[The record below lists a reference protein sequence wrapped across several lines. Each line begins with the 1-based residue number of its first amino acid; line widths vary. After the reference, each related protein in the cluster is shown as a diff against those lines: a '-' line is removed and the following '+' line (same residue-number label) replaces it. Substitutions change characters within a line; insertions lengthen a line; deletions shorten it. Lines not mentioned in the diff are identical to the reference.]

1 MMPGDRRRH
10 PTLRS
15 ALVLLT
21 MFALAAAATVTIARM
36 QDSAT
41 SARDSQLKLTS
52 LRLDV
57 AQIQQVPWGA
67 APGEGDS
74 PASVHDELQGD
85 QQQIQQAL
93 DELSRNGGLPE
104 RARVEAPFKRT
115 MGALWEIFRVV
126 SKGRSDQAN
135 KASDLA
141 ARQGYAVDIALQ
153 KAAERNRARSL
164 DELRESKTGL
174 ALAILLLFLAFALF
188 YVLAMRARRRAETL
202 AADNRRLLAA
212 SRAEALTD
220 ALTGLGNRRALLADL
235 EAAPAAA
242 DGEQT
247 VLALFDLDGFKQYN
261 DSFGHPAGDAV
272 LNRLGGRLAGVMVGY
287 GRAYRMGGDE
297 FCVLASVPD
306 GAADEVAALAAS
318 SLVEKGVG
326 FSIVCSFG
334 LAQIPADT
342 TDCHEALRIA
352 DTRMYEHKRSARTDE
367 GAEYLVRAIDG

>member
-1 MMPGDRRRH
+1 
-10 PTLRS
+10 
-15 ALVLLT
+15 
-21 MFALAAAATVTIARM
+21 
-36 QDSAT
+36 
-41 SARDSQLKLTS
+41 
-52 LRLDV
+52 
-57 AQIQQVPWGA
+57 
-67 APGEGDS
+67 
-74 PASVHDELQGD
+74 
-85 QQQIQQAL
+85 
-93 DELSRNGGLPE
+93 
-104 RARVEAPFKRT
+104 
-115 MGALWEIFRVV
+115 
-126 SKGRSDQAN
+126 
-135 KASDLA
+135 
-141 ARQGYAVDIALQ
+141 
-153 KAAERNRARSL
+153 
-164 DELRESKTGL
+164 
-174 ALAILLLFLAFALF
+174 LLFLAFALF

-220 ALTGLGNRRALLADL
+220 PLTGLGNRRALLADL

-242 DGEQT
+242 DGDQT

-272 LNRLGGRLAGVMVGY
+272 LNRLGARLAEVMVGY

-306 GAADEVAALAAS
+306 GGADEVAALAAS

>member
-1 MMPGDRRRH
+1 MMPGDRRLH
-10 PTLRS
+10 PTVRS

-21 MFALAAAATVTIARM
+21 MLALASAAVVTIARM
-36 QDSAT
+36 QDEAT

-85 QQQIQQAL
+85 EQQIEQAL
-93 DELSRNGGLPE
+93 DKLSRNGGLPE

-135 KASDLA
+135 KASDTA
-141 ARQGYAVDIALQ
+141 ARQGYVADVALQ
-153 KAAERNRARSL
+153 KAAVRNRARAL
-164 DELRESKTGL
+164 DEMRESRIGL
-174 ALAILLLFLAFALF
+174 ALAILSLFLAFALF

-202 AADNRRLLAA
+202 ATDNRRLLAA

-220 ALTGLGNRRALLADL
+220 PLTGLGNRRALLADL
-235 EAAPAAA
+235 EAAPAAP

-261 DSFGHPAGDAV
+261 DRFGHPAGDAV
-272 LNRLGGRLAGVMVGY
+272 LNRLGGRLAEVMVGY

-297 FCVLASVPD
+297 FCVLASLPD
-306 GAADEVAALAAS
+306 GVAEEVAALAAS
-318 SLVEKGVG
+318 SLVERGVG

-334 LAQIPADT
+334 LAQMPADT

-352 DTRMYEHKRSARTDE
+352 DTRMYEHKRSARADE
-367 GAEYLVRAIDG
+367 GTEYLVRAIDG